1 MKIVK
6 LEVKPVACFGAW
18 EVYADGTLKGSYKN
32 PSGRSSV
39 ITIYPDRLIEGDLIA
54 NVIADGM
61 TTELN
66 FLILAYFKACKLAG
80 IKQIPNFLIDFE

>member
-1 MKIVK
+1 MKVIK
-6 LEVKPVACFGAW
+6 LEVKPVAVFGSW

-32 PSGRSSV
+32 PSGRASV
-39 ITIYPDRLIEGDLIA
+39 IAIYPDRLDEGDLFA

-66 FLILAYFKACKLAG
+66 NLILAYFKACKMAG